1 LTGGRF
7 TTRYRSLFFRSSWS
21 ARKVRRFAGI
31 FHPTMNKKTKTM
43 FVVQPGGF
51 GSGGIIFSTYE
62 FENNSHEEEMTSPPA
77 QPAASA
83 VPQTQ
88 PKRDWIDSAV
98 RLPEAFRRTV
108 WQPLARRVHK
118 LASAA

>member
-1 LTGGRF
+1 
-7 TTRYRSLFFRSSWS
+7 
-21 ARKVRRFAGI
+21 
-31 FHPTMNKKTKTM
+31 MNKKTKTM

-62 FENNSHEEEMTSPPA
+62 FENNSHGEEMNRPTA

-88 PKRDWIDSAV
+88 LKRNWVDSAV
-98 RLPEAFRRTV
+98 SLPEALRRTV

-118 LASAA
+118 LASAT